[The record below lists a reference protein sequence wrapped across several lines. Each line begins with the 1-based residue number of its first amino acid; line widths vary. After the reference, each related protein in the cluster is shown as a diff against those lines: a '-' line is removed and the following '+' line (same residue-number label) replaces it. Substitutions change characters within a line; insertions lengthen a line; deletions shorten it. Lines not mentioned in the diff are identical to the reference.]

1 MRIALALALALTN
14 LALLGCD
21 AKKGDDKT
29 GAAGASA
36 MVSAAPTA
44 VPTATATA
52 AATAAVKRQMPPR
65 PFPLGSS
72 GPLQPSAPPEQHMM
86 AIGYTIAMVGPE
98 PSDALVD
105 KAYVDEM
112 VTKLETAARTA
123 DKGKTPPN
131 PAKALNGN
139 RRLHVDLGKGCTERL
154 PSNLVAQRAGSSLKA
169 AFDAGV
175 LVISCRDQKWE
186 CHQSTRDSTDV
197 LCLAAPRSGR

>member
-1 MRIALALALALTN
+1 MRIALALALTLALTN
-14 LALLGCD
+14 LALVGCD
-21 AKKGDDKT
+21 AKKGDEKT
-29 GAAGASA
+29 GAASASA

-44 VPTATATA
+44 APTAT
-52 AATAAVKRQMPPR
+52 ATAAVKRQMPPR

-123 DKGKTPPN
+123 DKGKTPAN

>member
-1 MRIALALALALTN
+1 MRIALALALTVN

-29 GAAGASA
+29 GAASASA

-44 VPTATATA
+44 APTATA

-123 DKGKTPPN
+123 DKGKTPAN

-139 RRLHVDLGKGCTERL
+139 RRLHVDLGKGCTEKL
-154 PSNLVAQRAGSSLKA
+154 PSNLVAQRAGSSLRA